1 VKFATFDIDGSFL
14 LLSVVVVAAAAA
26 AGNVAATAVAAI
38 YSFTFIL
45 MCSDATLHF
54 I

>member
-14 LLSVVVVAAAAA
+14 LLSVVVAAAA
-26 AGNVAATAVAAI
+26 AGDVAATAVAAI

-45 MCSDATLHF
+45 MCSYVL
-54 I
+54 